1 MHRLDVVDF
10 EWDDLNETHCAAHG
24 VWPED
29 LDDALTTGEYVMV
42 RNRKG
47 RTGSHLFIG
56 SDRSGRCIAAAVVAT
71 GHAGVWRPISA
82 WPCKPHEERHLR

>member
-1 MHRLDVVDF
+1 
-10 EWDDLNETHCAAHG
+10 
-24 VWPED
+24 
-29 LDDALTTGEYVMV
+29 MV

-82 WPCKPHEERHLR
+82 WPCKPHEEHHLR